1 MLGRRI
7 LVGAGLLGVLGLVIA
22 AIGMLDRAH
31 GQSSGLLLI
40 QQDKVIRFNTVTGE
54 GVQVGTATGK
64 INGVSIVNFK
74 FSEADTGLPDI
85 TFDNRAGIT
94 DLDGDQII
102 FHNTGTGR
110 FVIPPLID
118 KTGTL
123 TNQVFGATP
132 LPCPGFGGSCSGVG
146 GPLAGTYEVVAT
158 SGKYVNLYPLGR
170 KFPYRGIAYNP
181 SSPPGDPNDFGAV
194 YVEVQATPIQGTGD
208 TPDDATQ

>member
-1 MLGRRI
+1 MLGKRI
-7 LVGAGLLGVLGLVIA
+7 LIGGGLLGILAGVIA
-22 AIGMLDRAH
+22 LVGVLSRAQ
-31 GQSSGLLLI
+31 GQTAGLLLI

-54 GVQVGTATGK
+54 GVQVGTATGR

-74 FSEADTGLPDI
+74 FSEAATGLPDI

-158 SGKYVNLYPLGR
+158 SGKYVDLYPIGT

-194 YVEVQATPIQGTGD
+194 YVEVQATPLPPT
-208 TPDDATQ
+208 DDSPTQ

>member
-7 LVGAGLLGVLGLVIA
+7 LIGAGLVSVLAIVIALVGLVS
-22 AIGMLDRAH
+22 RVQ
-31 GQSSGLLLI
+31 GQTAGLLLI

-54 GVQVGTATGK
+54 GVQVGSATGR
-64 INGVSIVNFK
+64 IAGVSIVNFK
-74 FSEADTGLPDI
+74 FSEAVTGLPDI

-102 FHNTGTGR
+102 FHNVGTGR

-118 KTGTL
+118 ETATL
-123 TNQVFGATP
+123 TTQVFGATP

-158 SGKYVNLYPLGR
+158 SGKYRSLYPIGR

-194 YVEVQATPIQGTGD
+194 YVEVLATPLN
-208 TPDDATQ
+208 

>member
-1 MLGRRI
+1 MLGKRI
-7 LVGAGLLGVLGLVIA
+7 VVGAGLVAVLALVIA
-22 AIGMLDRAH
+22 LVGALSRVE
-31 GQSSGLLLI
+31 GQQTSGLLLI

-54 GVQVGTATGK
+54 GVQTGTATGR

-74 FSEADTGLPDI
+74 FSEAASGLPDI

-102 FHNTGTGR
+102 FHNTGIGK
-110 FVIPPLID
+110 FVVPPLID
-118 KTGTL
+118 ETAVL

-146 GPLAGTYEVVAT
+146 GPLIGTYEVVAT
-158 SGKYVNLYPLGR
+158 SGKYVSLYPIGR

-181 SSPPGDPNDFGAV
+181 SSPPGDPNDFGNV
-194 YVEVQATPIQGTGD
+194 YVEVQATPL
-208 TPDDATQ
+208 P